1 MQRAWLS
8 LWGRARVG
16 CEREL
21 VLDGGRFE
29 RGVLPEELDQPRTHM
44 IDVVAHGGLRR
55 FTIVFFK
62 RLKDGEVDFNR
73 SVGGEIVGFA
83 AAQPDLVLNILQHAT
98 KLVVAGRSRKSSM
111 EAGIFFDVLD
121 FVVRSQVSA
130 GALDT
135 FGEARQQSWSHLGD
149 RHGEH
154 LQRFSQ
160 VVEVFHFLYRELPQ
174 TRSAPWLDMDQAL
187 GL

>member
-1 MQRAWLS
+1 
-8 LWGRARVG
+8 VG

-44 IDVVAHGGLRR
+44 IDVVAHGGLRS

-62 RLKDGEVDFNR
+62 RLKDGEVGVNR
-73 SVGGEIVGFA
+73 SGSGEIVGFA
-83 AAQPDLVLNILQHAT
+83 AAQPDLVLNILQHAA
-98 KLVVAGRSRKSSM
+98 KLIVAGRSRKGSM

-121 FVVRSQVSA
+121 FVVGSQVSA

-135 FGEARQQSWSHLGD
+135 FGEAREQGWSYLGN
-149 RHGEH
+149 RYGKH

-160 VVEVFHFLYRELPQ
+160 VVEVFYLLYRKLPQ